1 VNASGGSAGGV
12 GSSGGGSA
20 GGSAGGSGGTG
31 GNGVNGGATAILAV
45 ANLSPI
51 KLGHIGTYSGLLGAI
66 FAGGQQTA
74 QVWAN
79 WTNSHGGL
87 HGHPVQVVTGDDGG
101 DPSRNLALTRDM
113 VENQHVLAFVGDIVP
128 LSLNGSKAYLEQ
140 KQIPVIGGDLTDV
153 GWYQSPMFFPQGAV
167 IDGPLKGSAQ
177 QAVKAGGPRVALLYC
192 GEASACFR
200 ARDLFQQGAV
210 QAAGGQLVYTAQV
223 SLAQPDFTGECIQ
236 LRSNQVNA
244 VVATVDGNSLSRL
257 AQACKQQNVRV
268 KYVSFALALV
278 SSLRSDSNLD
288 GLVGTTAL
296 FPWMLSSGP
305 PANYARAIAT
315 FAPNL
320 NTSGTTAAVWGSGEL
335 VQAASRTLPLGQVA
349 TKDILDGLY
358 ALKGETLGGL
368 APPLTFRRG
377 QPPAP
382 FNCYYTISLA
392 HGAFDTP
399 SGLQAAC

>member
-1 VNASGGSAGGV
+1 VGGST
-12 GSSGGGSA
+12 SGGGSGA
-20 GGSAGGSGGTG
+20 GSPAAAGHGGGTSSGAPGGGGTG
-31 GNGVNGGATAILAV
+31 GAVGGAVLV
-45 ANLSPI
+45 ANLSPV

-66 FAGGQQTA
+66 FAGGQQMA

-79 WTNSHGGL
+79 WTNNHGGL
-87 HGHPVQVVTGDDGG
+87 HGHAVQVVTGDDGG

-113 VENQHVLAFVGDIVP
+113 VENQHVVAFVGSIVP

-140 KQIPVIGGDLTDV
+140 KQIPVVGGDLTDV

-177 QAVKAGGPRVALLYC
+177 QAVKQGGPKVALLYC

-257 AQACKQQNVRV
+257 AQACKQQNVHV

-278 SSLRSDSNLD
+278 SSLRGDANLD

-296 FPWMLSSGP
+296 FPWMLSNGP
-305 PANYARAIAT
+305 AADYARAVAT
-315 FAPNL
+315 HAPTL

-335 VQAASRTLPLGQVA
+335 VVAAARNLPLGAVA
-349 TKDILDGLY
+349 TKDLLDGLY

-368 APPLTFRRG
+368 TPPLTFRRG

-382 FNCYYTISLA
+382 YNCYYSISLA
-392 HGAFDTP
+392 RGAFDTP
-399 SGLQAAC
+399 SGMQATC